1 MVGGGATVKTVSWK
15 KGLAA
20 VPAIVLLAAAA
31 VNSSAQTGA
40 RASME
45 LLETKTSQ
53 TQSSIDIV
61 GQVKN
66 ISPRPVEGV
75 SVYCDFQ
82 DAGGRTVK
90 TEQGTLATDPL
101 APSKISQ
108 FKCSTA
114 SSSAV
119 KGFKVRFAQMF
130 GGPLVT
136 KDSRK

>member
-1 MVGGGATVKTVSWK
+1 MRRVFFR
-15 KGLAA
+15 KGLA
-20 VPAIVLLAAAA
+20 VLPAALWMLLTS
-31 VNSSAQTGA
+31 VSGSAQS

-53 TQSSIDIV
+53 TQSSIEIV

-75 SVYCDFQ
+75 MVYCDFQ
-82 DAGGRTVK
+82 DASGK
-90 TEQGTLATDPL
+90 TLKREQGTLATDPL
-101 APSKISQ
+101 PPSKISQ

-114 SSSAV
+114 SNSAI
-119 KGFKVRFAQMF
+119 KGFKVTFGQMF